1 MDNKEKTKEYIKVMQ
16 AYVDGAEIEERW
28 LTMQK
33 PEWLLDPKPL
43 WQWETHDYRIKKT
56 ELVNGM
62 WYASF
67 YWSYPRRFV
76 AIDGINYIFADN
88 NKRYKAIINLPFD
101 ITEAPEP
108 SL

>member
-16 AYVDGAEIEERW
+16 AYVDGEEIEAKSINDE
-28 LTMQK
+28 K
-33 PEWLLDPKPL
+33 
-43 WQWETHDYRIKKT
+43 DYMLATRPSWNWSKYEFRIKKT
-56 ELVNGM
+56 ELVHGR

>member
-16 AYVDGAEIEERW
+16 AYVDGEEIEAKSINDE
-28 LTMQK
+28 K
-33 PEWLLDPKPL
+33 
-43 WQWETHDYRIKKT
+43 DYMLATRPSWNWSKYEFRIKKT

-76 AIDGINYIFADN
+76 ANKANICDN

>member
-16 AYVDGAEIEERW
+16 AYVDGAEIEFNVRVIDRFIKVDYPTW
-28 LTMQK
+28 DWKQNN
-33 PEWLLDPKPL
+33 
-43 WQWETHDYRIKKT
+43 YRIKKT
-56 ELVNGM
+56 ELVQGM